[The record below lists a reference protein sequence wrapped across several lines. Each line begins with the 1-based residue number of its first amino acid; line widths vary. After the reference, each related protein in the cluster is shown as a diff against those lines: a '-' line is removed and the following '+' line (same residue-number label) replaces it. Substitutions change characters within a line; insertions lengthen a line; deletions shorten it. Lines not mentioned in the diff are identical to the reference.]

1 MAIQS
6 DTPSREKSQNIHAGH
21 RQRLRQTFL
30 SHGLDALS
38 DVNVLEFLLF
48 YIYPRQDTNPI
59 AHRLLNT
66 FGSLNAVLS
75 ASYADLTGI
84 GGLPET
90 AAALI
95 RLIPDLYR
103 RQQIS
108 NLPPGSILDH
118 PKKYG
123 EFLVP
128 YYIGVRDEC
137 IYLLALDSKC
147 KAIDC
152 TRLSTGSVN
161 CAALNI
167 RAAVEYAL
175 RVKATSIV
183 LSHNHTSGI
192 AVPSTEDV
200 ETTRALFRALAS
212 VGVNLADHIV
222 VAPDGDFVSMLDSGY
237 KFRDAWP
244 GAALSG
250 TP

>member
-1 MAIQS
+1 MQNQP
-6 DTPSREKSQNIHAGH
+6 DTPSPATPQNIHAGH
-21 RQRLRQTFL
+21 RQRLRQIFL
-30 SHGLDALS
+30 SHGLDAMS

-66 FGSLNAVLS
+66 FGSLNAVMS

-95 RLIPDLYR
+95 LLIPDLYR
-103 RQQIS
+103 RLQLS
-108 NLPPGSILDH
+108 RLPLGSILDD
-118 PKKYG
+118 PNKYG
-123 EFLVP
+123 DFLVP
-128 YYIGVRDEC
+128 YYTGVRDEC

-175 RVKATSIV
+175 RVKATSMV
-183 LSHNHTSGI
+183 LSHNHTSGV
-192 AVPSTEDV
+192 ALPSREDV
-200 ETTRALFRALAS
+200 DTTRKLSQALAT
-212 VGVNLADHIV
+212 VGVYLVDHIV
-222 VAPDGDFVSMLDSGY
+222 VAGEDYVSMKESGY
-237 KFRDAWP
+237 KFRAAVPDAE
-244 GAALSG
+244 LSG
-250 TP
+250 TPI